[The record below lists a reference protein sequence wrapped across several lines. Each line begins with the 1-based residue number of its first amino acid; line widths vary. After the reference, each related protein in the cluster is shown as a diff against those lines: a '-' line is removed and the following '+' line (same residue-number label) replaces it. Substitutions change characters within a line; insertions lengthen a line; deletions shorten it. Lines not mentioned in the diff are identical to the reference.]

1 MAAANP
7 AKTLQDEM
15 TCPLCLEYFNDPVFL
30 DCDHSYCRACITQC
44 WGGLTADVS
53 CPQCRRTFPQ
63 GNLRPNRQLRSIV
76 DAARAL
82 RLLAG
87 KEPAPERLCEKHQ
100 EPLKLFC
107 REDEIPICVV
117 CDRSKGHRAHTVIPA
132 EEAAEEFQGRLQ
144 AHLKTLRVKR
154 QKLLGLKVS
163 REKTSQEY
171 LKWTQAE
178 RQKIVAEFQQLRQF
192 LEEQERLLLAQLQKL
207 DEMIAKE
214 GTDTVTK
221 LSEQISHLSERIRE
235 LEGTCQKPA
244 SEFLQ
249 DVRSTLSRCEKGQ
262 AQQPEEM
269 APELEKRVH
278 GFSWKVIALS
288 ETLREFKANVTLDP
302 DTAHPQLV
310 LSEDG
315 KRVRQGNTR
324 QPRPDTPER
333 FDSVSCVLGREGF
346 TSGRH
351 YWEVEVGD
359 GQYWAVGVA
368 RESVKRKGE
377 IIPPPKEGFWSLG
390 VARQSVSRK
399 GGISLSPREGIWAVG
414 WWWDQFRAL
423 TDPATPLP
431 LSPPSRIRVCL
442 DCDWGLVTFIDAAA
456 KAPIFTFPPGSLPG
470 QSIRPWIWVGWGT
483 NTEPRLSS

>member
-1 MAAANP
+1 MPRQVALTDLNCNLPISQQTKVKLNSLVSAGEAMAAATTG
-7 AKTLQDEM
+7 KKLQDEV
-15 TCPLCLEYFNDPVFL
+15 TCPICLEYFDDPVSL
-30 DCDHSYCRACITQC
+30 DCDHSFCRACITQC

-53 CPQCRRTFPQ
+53 CPQCRRAFPQ
-63 GNLRPNRQLRSIV
+63 GNLRPNRQLRSFV
-76 DAARAL
+76 DAAREL
-82 RLLAG
+82 QLQAG
-87 KEPAPERLCEKHQ
+87 REPAPERLCEKHQ

-117 CDRSKGHRAHTVIPA
+117 CDRSKGHRGHTVIPA

-144 AHLKTLRVKR
+144 DHLKTLRVKR

-221 LSEQISHLSERIRE
+221 LLEQISHLSERIRE

-278 GFSWKVIALS
+278 GFSRKVIALS
-288 ETLREFKANVTLDP
+288 EMLREFKDTLGGWRR
-302 DTAHPQLV
+302 
-310 LSEDG
+310 G
-315 KRVRQGNTR
+315 KW
-324 QPRPDTPER
+324 DA
-333 FDSVSCVLGREGF
+333 GRRMAQVNWF
-346 TSGRH
+346 
-351 YWEVEVGD
+351 
-359 GQYWAVGVA
+359 
-368 RESVKRKGE
+368 
-377 IIPPPKEGFWSLG
+377 II
-390 VARQSVSRK
+390 R
-399 GGISLSPREGIWAVG
+399 
-414 WWWDQFRAL
+414 
-423 TDPATPLP
+423 
-431 LSPPSRIRVCL
+431 
-442 DCDWGLVTFIDAAA
+442 
-456 KAPIFTFPPGSLPG
+456 
-470 QSIRPWIWVGWGT
+470 
-483 NTEPRLSS
+483 

>member
-87 KEPAPERLCEKHQ
+87 KEPAAERLCEKHQ

-132 EEAAEEFQGRLQ
+132 EEAAEEFQERLQ
-144 AHLKTLRVKR
+144 AHLKTLRIKR
-154 QKLLGLKVS
+154 QKLLGLKVN
-163 REKTSQEY
+163 REKTSQKY
-171 LKWTQAE
+171 LKRTQAE
-178 RQKIVAEFQQLRQF
+178 RQKIVAKFQQLRQF

-207 DEMIAKE
+207 DEMIVEA

-221 LSEQISHLSERIRE
+221 LSEQISRLSERIRE

-244 SEFLQ
+244 NEFLQ
-249 DVRSTLSRCEKGQ
+249 EIRGTLTRCEKGQ
-262 AQQPEEM
+262 AQQPDEM
-269 APELEKRVH
+269 APQLEERVH
-278 GFSWKVIALS
+278 GFSQKVTALS
-288 ETLREFKANVTLDP
+288 ETLREFKANVTLDS
-302 DTAHPQLV
+302 DMAHPQLV

-315 KRVRQGNTR
+315 KRVRLGNTR
-324 QPRPDTPER
+324 QPRPDIRER

-351 YWEVEVGD
+351 YWEVEVGV
-359 GQYWAVGVA
+359 GQYWA
-368 RESVKRKGE
+368 
-377 IIPPPKEGFWSLG
+377 LG
-390 VARQSVSRK
+390 VARQSVIRK
-399 GGISLSPREGIWAVG
+399 GGISLSPKEGIWAVG

-431 LSPPSRIRVCL
+431 LSPPRRIRVCL

-470 QSIRPWIWVGWGT
+470 ERIQPWIWVGWGT
-483 NTEPRLSS
+483 NTELRLSS

>member
-53 CPQCRRTFPQ
+53 CPQCRQTFPQ

-87 KEPAPERLCEKHQ
+87 REPAAERLCEKHQ

-107 REDEIPICVV
+107 REDEIPICVM

-207 DEMIAKE
+207 DEMIAKA

-278 GFSWKVIALS
+278 GFSRKVIALS

-310 LSEDG
+310 LSGDG
-315 KRVRQGNTR
+315 KRVRLGNTR

-333 FDSVSCVLGREGF
+333 FDSEPCVLGREGF

-359 GQYWAVGVA
+359 GQYWA
-368 RESVKRKGE
+368 
-377 IIPPPKEGFWSLG
+377 LG

-399 GGISLSPREGIWAVG
+399 GRISLRPKEGIWAVG

-431 LSPPSRIRVCL
+431 LSPPRRIRVCL

-483 NTEPRLSS
+483 NTELRLSS